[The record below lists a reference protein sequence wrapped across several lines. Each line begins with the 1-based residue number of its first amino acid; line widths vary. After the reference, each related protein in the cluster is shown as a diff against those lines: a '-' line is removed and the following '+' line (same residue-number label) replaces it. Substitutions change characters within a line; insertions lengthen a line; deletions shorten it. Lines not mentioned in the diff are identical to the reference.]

1 MRTDTNSR
9 MTEQPAP
16 RARKSF
22 LDIVLGRPL
31 ADGDDHEQIGP
42 AAGISVF
49 GLDALSS
56 SAYGPEA
63 ALTMLLA
70 LGSLG
75 IVYLLPITLT
85 IVILLGIVYFSYRQ
99 TIAAYP
105 KGGGSYTVASENL
118 GTRVGLIA
126 GAALIVD
133 YILNVAVGISA
144 GVGALVSALPA
155 LYPHTLAVC
164 LVILLLLTVTNLRG
178 IRECGLAFIV
188 PTYVFVAC
196 LGGVIVIGLIKTVLH
211 GGHPLPVA
219 AIPKC
224 GPAMTT
230 VSLWLLVRAFAN
242 GCTAMTGVEAISN
255 GVPVF
260 REPKVKNARKTLT
273 IIIAILMLMLL
284 GIAYLCGSY
293 GIGPTPPD
301 QAGYQSV
308 LSQLTGAVGGRN
320 IVYYVTMGAVLAVLA
335 LSANT
340 SFADF
345 PRVCRLIAEKGYL
358 PYPFTI
364 LGRRLVFSIGICVL
378 ALLSGLLLILFGGIT
393 DRLIPLFAVGAF
405 SAFTLSQAGMVMHW
419 KKRGGRRGARRNMMI
434 NGVGT
439 VATGLTTCIVIVAK
453 FAEGAWIAT
462 LAIPSLVLLMLA
474 IHRHY
479 QKIESE
485 IDTRSRAQLS
495 GITPPM
501 VVVPMQ
507 SWSRVAEKALQ
518 LAYTLSQNVLVLHI
532 TSEYAGHTQTDSA
545 LMQKWSE
552 FIAHPAAEAGLT
564 PPQLVVLPSPYRFV
578 TSSIVEYI
586 LNLERIHPDR
596 LISVVLP
603 ELVERRRFY
612 DFLHNQRATLLKIEL
627 YIKGNGHIV
636 VTNVPWYLSA

>member
-1 MRTDTNSR
+1 
-9 MTEQPAP
+9 
-16 RARKSF
+16 
-22 LDIVLGRPL
+22 
-31 ADGDDHEQIGP
+31 
-42 AAGISVF
+42 
-49 GLDALSS
+49 
-56 SAYGPEA
+56 
-63 ALTMLLA
+63 
-70 LGSLG
+70 
-75 IVYLLPITLT
+75 
-85 IVILLGIVYFSYRQ
+85 
-99 TIAAYP
+99 
-105 KGGGSYTVASENL
+105 
-118 GTRVGLIA
+118 VGLIA

-144 GVGALVSALPA
+144 GVGALVSALPT
-155 LYPHTLAVC
+155 LYPHTLALC
-164 LVILLLLTVTNLRG
+164 LVILLLLTVINLRG
-178 IRECGLAFIV
+178 IHECGLAFIV

-230 VSLWLLVRAFAN
+230 VSLWLLVKAFAN

-260 REPKVKNARKTLT
+260 REPNVKNARKTLT

-284 GIAYLCGSY
+284 GIAYLCRSY
-293 GIGPTPPD
+293 GIAATPPD

-308 LSQLTGAVGGRN
+308 LSLLTGAVDGRN
-320 IVYYVTMGAVLAVLA
+320 IFYYVTMGAVLTVLA

-345 PRVCRLIAEKGYL
+345 PRVCRSIAEKGYM

-364 LGRRLVFSIGICVL
+364 LGRRLVFSIGICAL

-405 SAFTLSQAGMVMHW
+405 SAFTLSQAGMVVHW
-419 KKRGGRRGARRNMMI
+419 MRRGGQRGARRNTMI
-434 NGVGT
+434 NGVGA
-439 VATGLTTCIVIVAK
+439 VATGLTTFVVIVAK
-453 FAEGAWIAT
+453 FAEGAWVAT
-462 LAIPSLVLLMLA
+462 LAIPGLVLLMSA

-485 IDTRSRAQLS
+485 IDTRSPAQLS
-495 GITPPM
+495 GITPPL

-532 TSEYAGHTQTDSA
+532 TSEYAADTQTDSA
-545 LMQKWSE
+545 LMREWGE
-552 FIAHPAAEAGLT
+552 FIAHPAAEAGLP

-586 LNLERIHPDR
+586 LDLERIHPDR

-603 ELVERRRFY
+603 ELVERRWFC
-612 DFLHNQRATLLKIEL
+612 DFLHNQRAALLKIML

>member
-9 MTEQPAP
+9 MTEQPER
-16 RARKSF
+16 RARKSL

-42 AAGISVF
+42 AAGIPVF

-85 IVILLGIVYFSYRQ
+85 IVTLLGIVYFSYRQ

-105 KGGGSYTVASENL
+105 NGGGSYTVASENL

-144 GVGALVSALPA
+144 GVGALVSALPT
-155 LYPHTLAVC
+155 LYPHTLALC

-178 IRECGLAFIV
+178 IRESGLAFIV

-211 GGHPLPVA
+211 WGHPLPVA

-230 VSLWLLVRAFAN
+230 VSLWLLVKAFAN

-260 REPKVKNARKTLT
+260 REPNVKNARKTLT

-284 GIAYLCGSY
+284 GIAYLCRSY
-293 GIGPTPPD
+293 GIAATPPD

-320 IVYYVTMGAVLAVLA
+320 IFYYVTMGTVLAVLA

-345 PRVCRLIAEKGYL
+345 PRVCRSIAEKGYL

-364 LGRRLVFSIGICVL
+364 LGRRLVFSIGICAL

-419 KKRGGRRGARRNMMI
+419 KKRGGQRGARRNMVI
-434 NGVGT
+434 NGVGA
-439 VATGLTTCIVIVAK
+439 VATGLTTCVVIVAK

-462 LAIPSLVLLMLA
+462 LAIPSLVLLMSA

-485 IDTRSRAQLS
+485 IDTRSPAQLS
-495 GITPPM
+495 GITPPV

-532 TSEYAGHTQTDSA
+532 TSEHATYSNRQRLDARMERVHFASRCRGWPRSSTTGGVA
-545 LMQKWSE
+545 LALSFRHQ
-552 FIAHPAAEAGLT
+552 FHRRVHP
-564 PPQLVVLPSPYRFV
+564 
-578 TSSIVEYI
+578 
-586 LNLERIHPDR
+586 
-596 LISVVLP
+596 
-603 ELVERRRFY
+603 
-612 DFLHNQRATLLKIEL
+612 
-627 YIKGNGHIV
+627 
-636 VTNVPWYLSA
+636 